1 MKYILSIFIALIFS
15 SILPTT
21 LLQNEIVETSIT
33 LAPPP
38 IEQKILKYMTTK
50 EKVGQ
55 LFMFGINGTTLT
67 SETQQFLTDNHIGS
81 VLLYGKNV
89 INEQQVK
96 LLTQELQTTN
106 RIPLFISIDQEGGIV
121 ARLKWNDT
129 LTIAQEEIKTSDQ
142 AYIVAMGRG
151 EILKDLGINMNLAP
165 VVEYITNKDSF
176 MYYRVFRGSQ
186 EEVAQKG
193 LSSINGYKQAGVI
206 AILKHYPGHSD
217 TSPDSHFNL
226 PMVNIPNNQ
235 WTEYVKPF
243 SRILEQTSVDGIMV
257 GHVQYPNIDNN
268 PSTISQEIVSKRL
281 IQDLSY
287 TGLIISD
294 DMEMGA
300 LQKID
305 TNINLAKR
313 ALIAGN
319 DILIYSTASDTGTSI
334 QKEVYDYILQEVVN
348 GNMNIDEKVLKILRM
363 KIQYGIL
370 QPDLDFFSS
379 TPTRL

>member
-1 MKYILSIFIALIFS
+1 MKYIFSVLIALIFS

-21 LLQNEIVETSIT
+21 LLQNEIVEPSIT
-33 LAPPP
+33 QAPPTA
-38 IEQKILKYMTTK
+38 IEKILKYMTIE

-67 SETQQFLTDNHIGS
+67 PQTKQFLTEHHIGS

-89 INEQQVK
+89 VNEDQVK

-129 LTIAQEEIKTSDQ
+129 LTTAQEDIETPEQ
-142 AYIVAMGRG
+142 AYTVAKEKG
-151 EILKDLGINMNLAP
+151 EILKEIGINMNLAP
-165 VVEYITNKDSF
+165 VVEYITNKNSF
-176 MYYRVFRGSQ
+176 MYYRVFRGTP

-193 LSSINGYKQAGVI
+193 VSSILGYQQAGILAV
-206 AILKHYPGHSD
+206 LKHYPGHSD
-217 TSPDSHFNL
+217 TSPDSHFAL
-226 PMVNIPNNQ
+226 PVINIPNDQ
-235 WTEYVKPF
+235 WVEYVKPF

-257 GHVQYPNIDNN
+257 GHVEYPNIDSN
-268 PSTISQEIVSKRL
+268 PSTISAEIVSKRL
-281 IQDLSY
+281 VQDLGYS
-287 TGLIISD
+287 GLIVSD

-300 LQKID
+300 LKEID

-319 DILIYSTASDTGTSI
+319 DILIYSTASDTGGSI
-334 QKEVYDYILQEVVN
+334 QEEVYDYIVQEVTN
-348 GNMNIDEKVLKILRM
+348 GNMNIDEKVLKILSK
-363 KIQYGIL
+363 KIQYGIIAV
-370 QPDLDFFSS
+370 Q
-379 TPTRL
+379 

>member
-38 IEQKILKYMTTK
+38 IEQKILKYMTLE

-67 SETQQFLTDNHIGS
+67 PETQQFLTDHHIGS

-89 INEQQVK
+89 INEQQVTQ
-96 LLTQELQTTN
+96 LTQELQTTN

-121 ARLKWNDT
+121 ARLKWSNT
-129 LTIAQEEIKTSDQ
+129 LTIAQEDIETPEQ
-142 AYIVAMGRG
+142 AYTVARDRG
-151 EILKDLGINMNLAP
+151 DMLKEVGINMNLAP

-176 MYYRVFRGSQ
+176 MYYRVFRGTQ
-186 EEVAQKG
+186 EEVIQKG
-193 LSSINGYKQAGVI
+193 ISSVNGYKQAGVI
-206 AILKHYPGHSD
+206 AVLKHYPGHSD

-226 PMVNIPNNQ
+226 PLVNISNDQ
-235 WTEYVKPF
+235 WIEYVKPF
-243 SRILEQTSVDGIMV
+243 SRIIEQTFVDGIMV
-257 GHVQYPNIDNN
+257 GHVKYPNIDSN
-268 PSTISQEIVSKRL
+268 PSTISSEIVSKRL
-281 IQDLSY
+281 IQDLRYS
-287 TGLIISD
+287 GLIITD

-300 LQKID
+300 LQEID

-319 DILIYSTASDTGTSI
+319 DILIYSTASDTGLSI
-334 QKEVYDYILQEVVN
+334 QKEVYDSILQEVTK

-370 QPDLDFFSS
+370 RPESNFFAN
-379 TPTRL
+379 

>member
-1 MKYILSIFIALIFS
+1 MKYILSIFIALTFS

-38 IEQKILKYMTTK
+38 IEQKILKYMTVE

-67 SETQQFLTDNHIGS
+67 PQTELFLTEHHIGS
-81 VLLYGKNV
+81 VILYGKNV
-89 INEQQVK
+89 TNDNQVRS
-96 LLTQELQTTN
+96 LTQELQTTN

-121 ARLKWNDT
+121 ARLKWNNT
-129 LTIAQEEIKTSDQ
+129 LTIAQEDIKTPEQ
-142 AYIVAMGRG
+142 AYTVAKDRGRMLK
-151 EILKDLGINMNLAP
+151 EIGINMNLAP

-176 MYYRVFRGSQ
+176 MYYRVFRGIQ
-186 EEVAQKG
+186 DDVIQKG
-193 LSSINGYKQAGVI
+193 ISSINGYKQSEVVAV
-206 AILKHYPGHSD
+206 LKHYPGHSD

-226 PMVNIPNNQ
+226 PMVNIPNDQ
-235 WTEYVKPF
+235 WNEYVKPF

-257 GHVQYPNIDNN
+257 GHVEYPNIDIN
-268 PSTISQEIVSKRL
+268 PSTISPEIVSKRL
-281 IQDLSY
+281 IQNLGY

-300 LQKID
+300 LKEID
-305 TNINLAKR
+305 TNISLAKR
-313 ALIAGN
+313 ALLAGN
-319 DILIYSTASDTGTSI
+319 DILIYSTASDTNSSM
-334 QKEVYDYILQEVVN
+334 QQQVYDYILQEVTN
-348 GNMNIDEKVLKILRM
+348 GNMNIDEKVLKILKM

-370 QPDLDFFSS
+370 QPNFNFFSS
-379 TPTRL
+379 TPTGL